1 MPADFYRL
9 LRQAYAG
16 DLVEPLLHYIDHTG
30 LADAGERREF
40 LQWVRHLL
48 GRSMG
53 PRWPLPNPEIERRM
67 ARFVKV
73 MQAEWRRQH
82 VHQRVPASETTRMIA
97 TVVNDTAGEMFGVA
111 PERISAANI
120 RRELKT
126 GRIRPLALP

>member
-1 MPADFYRL
+1 MHWNAGRSISVASSRVGTTRSLRCSSRASEMPADFYRL

-16 DLVEPLLHYIDHTG
+16 DLVEPLLHYVDHTG

-48 GRSMG
+48 GRSVG
-53 PRWPLPNPEIERRM
+53 PRWPLPIPEIERRM

-82 VHQRVPASETTRMIA
+82 
-97 TVVNDTAGEMFGVA
+97 
-111 PERISAANI
+111 
-120 RRELKT
+120 
-126 GRIRPLALP
+126 